1 MSFRRDHG
9 QRQTRFLEAFEH
21 GHGAFEQPDHV
32 VVYLGIVFPVHT
44 AQLLVH
50 GRIIREIPHL
60 GVEGLSHLG
69 HETLVGDSLAQH
81 RARRVAKRGEQQIV
95 RVEQGPVQVEQNG
108 LHIV

>member
-1 MSFRRDHG
+1 M
-9 QRQTRFLEAFEH
+9 
-21 GHGAFEQPDHV
+21 
-32 VVYLGIVFPVHT
+32 
-44 AQLLVH
+44 H
-50 GRIIREIPHL
+50 GRVIREIPHL

-108 LHIV
+108 LSSASSHRPFHQQSIRAKARKQTRRLAQ